1 MADNATVDPVIV
13 GGARAVVYGG
23 LYARSLRGLPIGP
36 AYVRHGAWP
45 LSVVEKGG
53 FRISHTISAEE
64 KGGLHEISCQ
74 YAGDLP

>member
-1 MADNATVDPVIV
+1 MADDSTVDPVMI
-13 GGARAVVYGG
+13 GGPRAVVYGG
-23 LYARSLRGLPIGP
+23 LYARAIRGMPIGP
-36 AYVRHGAWP
+36 AYARHGAWP

-74 YAGDLP
+74 HARELP